1 MGIADKDE
9 DGLILGI
16 NVTPLVDVTLVLLIV
31 FLITARTIMQQGIPL
46 DVPHAV
52 TTAKIDSTLAISID
66 ERGAMKVDGRPIA
79 NADELVSTAREARA
93 RSADVKAVIHA
104 PANASHGSVVGAMD
118 ALRRAQVTHIAIATE
133 KEHASTP
140 E

>member
-1 MGIADKDE
+1 MGIAEKDE

-52 TTAKIDSTLAISID
+52 TTGQVQSTIAVTVD
-66 ERGAMKVDGRPIA
+66 ERGAMTVDGTPIA
-79 NADELVSTAREARA
+79 NGEELVHAATEARA

-104 PANASHGSVVGAMD
+104 PPNASHGAVIGAMD
-118 ALRRAQVTHIAIATE
+118 ALRRAQVTHIALATQHS
-133 KEHASTP
+133 KP